1 LEISEIKVKTAKSLY
16 LPYQEA
22 VIMPVGDVQYS
33 GGGEND
39 PCDVDRFQR
48 HIEWGMKRGAY
59 FLGMGDYL
67 DTISPSQRIA
77 LRKMEMYDSTEDM
90 IEEILGQRL
99 EKFQRLVQ
107 GTEGRWLGLLEGH
120 HYGEFADGTTT
131 DTRLCQFLK
140 APFLGDCA
148 MVRVNFRKATDEHNR
163 ASCVIWAHHG
173 VGGGRLLGAPLNTL
187 EHVVKAFSADIY
199 LMGHHHKKVA
209 GPLDRVF
216 VQWEADPPRL
226 AHRRIIMAC
235 TGGFLRGYMQGH
247 QRSGRAQGTYVEQRM
262 LNPTS
267 LGGVVIY
274 ARPRSTRGKYH
285 LDLSIEL

>member
-1 LEISEIKVKTAKSLY
+1 MEINSIEVKTAKSLY

-22 VIMPVGDVQYS
+22 IIMPIGDVQYS
-33 GGGEND
+33 GGDKND

-48 HIEWGMKRGAY
+48 HIDWGMKRGAY

-67 DTISPSQRIA
+67 DTISPSQRVA
-77 LRKMEMYDSTEDM
+77 LKKLELYDSTEDM

-99 EKFQRLVQ
+99 EKFQSLVK

-120 HYGEFADGTTT
+120 HYADFPDGTTT

-148 MVRVNFRKATDEHNR
+148 MLRLGFKDTATVQR
-163 ASCVIWAHHG
+163 ASCTIWAHHG
-173 VGGGRLLGAPLNTL
+173 VGGGKLLSAPLNTL

-199 LMGHHHKKVA
+199 LIGHQHKKVA
-209 GPLDRVF
+209 GPLDRIF
-216 VQWEADPPRL
+216 VQWEADPPRVQ
-226 AHRRIIMAC
+226 HRRIIMAC

-247 QRSGRAQGTYVEQRM
+247 QRAGRAQGTYVEQAM
-262 LNPTS
+262 MNPTS

-274 ARPRSTRGKYH
+274 VRPRASKGKYH

>member
-1 LEISEIKVKTAKSLY
+1 MEIQSIEVKTAKSLH

-22 VIMPVGDVQYS
+22 IVMPIGDVQYS
-33 GGGEND
+33 GGDKND

-67 DTISPSQRIA
+67 DTISPSQRVA
-77 LRKMEMYDSTEDM
+77 LKKLELYDSTEDM
-90 IEEILGQRL
+90 IEEILGKRL
-99 EKFQRLVQ
+99 ERFQRLVK
-107 GTEGRWLGLLEGH
+107 GTEGRRLGLLEGH
-120 HYGEFADGTTT
+120 HHADFPDGTTT

-148 MVRVNFRKATDEHNR
+148 MVQLVFKDTALVRR
-163 ASCVIWAHHG
+163 ASCTIWAHHG
-173 VGGGRLLGAPLNTL
+173 VGGGKLLSAPLNTL

-199 LMGHHHKKVA
+199 LIGHQHKKVA
-209 GPLDRVF
+209 GPLDRIF
-216 VQWEADPPRL
+216 VQWEADPPRVQ
-226 AHRRIIMAC
+226 HRRIIMAC

-247 QRSGRAQGTYVEQRM
+247 QRAGRAQGTYVEQAM
-262 LNPTS
+262 MNPTS

-274 ARPRSTRGKYH
+274 IRPRASKGKYH

>member
-1 LEISEIKVKTAKSLY
+1 MEINSIEVKTAKSLH

-22 VIMPVGDVQYS
+22 IVMPIGDVQYS
-33 GGGEND
+33 GGDKND

-67 DTISPSQRIA
+67 DTISPSQRVA
-77 LRKMEMYDSTEDM
+77 LKKLELYDSTEDM
-90 IEEILGQRL
+90 IEEILGKRL
-99 EKFQRLVQ
+99 ERFQRLVK

-120 HYGEFADGTTT
+120 HYADFPDGTTT

-148 MVRVNFRKATDEHNR
+148 MVQLVFKDTALVRR
-163 ASCVIWAHHG
+163 ASCTIWAHHG
-173 VGGGRLLGAPLNTL
+173 VGGGKLLSAPLNTL

-199 LMGHHHKKVA
+199 LIGHQHKKVA
-209 GPLDRVF
+209 GPLDRIF
-216 VQWEADPPRL
+216 VQWEADPPRVQ
-226 AHRRIIMAC
+226 HRRIIMAC

-247 QRSGRAQGTYVEQRM
+247 QRAGRAQGTYVEQAM
-262 LNPTS
+262 MNPTS

-274 ARPRSTRGKYH
+274 IRPRASKGKYH